1 MEVSRN
7 SIQMS
12 MLKPEK
18 IKDGGGR
25 EKPALT
31 VGNLESA
38 DCSISMFFVAV
49 IRLQLQLKDFLH

>member
-1 MEVSRN
+1 
-7 SIQMS
+7 MS